1 MGAAIMWVRT
11 PSISIT
17 IVMLLADVSAASD
30 SQMWWAKPSQLTEIR
45 QKLHQKCGAED
56 DICIQRY
63 DVYQR
68 LAMLRIKFG
77 FAAAHNAL
85 FDQREFEGFSAAL
98 RRIGE
103 DCMMLDQW
111 CDRAEVRIK

>member
-1 MGAAIMWVRT
+1 MWVRSL
-11 PSISIT
+11 PNSLV
-17 IVMLLADVSAASD
+17 IVILLGANVSAASD
-30 SQMWWAKPSQLTEIR
+30 PQVWWAKPSKLTEIR
-45 QKLHQKCGAED
+45 QGRRQKCGDED
-56 DICIQRY
+56 DIFIQRY

-68 LAMLRIKFG
+68 LARLRVKFG

-103 DCMMLDQW
+103 ECVMLDQW
-111 CDRAEVRIK
+111 CDRAEVRQK